1 MNVIDIARSSRQSAI
16 RRLLAVAA
24 AAMVVPLVS
33 LPVSTT
39 RADSKPDDAAGQVA
53 EPPPVSAATLAGMWS
68 LAEARSADGE
78 VRADVGGVLMMLGTD
93 GTFAFDSLGT
103 IATKPSVAGT
113 YEVDAGAVV
122 TRRVSG
128 VCTEAIDFTVAM
140 PEEGRLLTTVTEAGS
155 PAPMEKACPIPVG
168 SELDW
173 VRVSPM
179 SAPGATVR
187 NLESVEDTRPIS
199 IQTVY
204 GIWHRQGSGQLLRMG
219 IDRSYSFDDGGL
231 LDGDA
236 DDTGTFELDGQT
248 VAFVSAGSATCG
260 AGDTQV
266 WEELTIGSV
275 RLQQQDVRL
284 TRIISSTAS
293 GSDCPVHTAGTQTWL
308 RISP

>member
-1 MNVIDIARSSRQSAI
+1 MNIIDIARSSRQSAI
-16 RRLLAVAA
+16 RRLLVIPA
-24 AAMVVPLVS
+24 AAMVVSFVS
-33 LPVSTT
+33 LPVSTM
-39 RADSKPDDAAGQVA
+39 RAHSTPDDGAGQVA

-93 GTFAFDSLGT
+93 GTFAFDSLGN

-113 YEVDAGAVV
+113 YELDAGAVV

-140 PEEGRLLTTVTEAGS
+140 PEDGRLHTTVTETGS

-168 SELDW
+168 SELEW

-179 SAPGATVR
+179 SPPGATVR
-187 NLESVEDTRPIS
+187 NLESVEDTRPPS
-199 IQTVY
+199 TQTVY

-219 IDRSYSFDDGGL
+219 IDRIYSIDDGGL
-231 LDGDA
+231 IDGDA
-236 DDTGTFELDGQT
+236 DDTGTFVLDGQT
-248 VAFVSAGSATCG
+248 VVFTSAGSATCG

-275 RLQQQDVRL
+275 RLQRQDVRS
-284 TRIISSTAS
+284 TRLISSIAS
-293 GSDCPVHTAGTQTWL
+293 GSDCPVHTPGEQTWL